1 MNRQLFDL
9 QEVDNH
15 LARLKRERGKL
26 DNGAHARGEHDT
38 LQRAYDLER
47 TRLSVLTADRTDREL
62 QQKATEEKIARQQS
76 RLMSAKSGHEITALE
91 RDLKALAVQRSDADE
106 AILGL
111 MDEVETSSQR
121 LSGLGEQL
129 KAKNAELAT
138 IEAAFARDAARLEAE
153 MDAQRASR
161 EAISSALN
169 AEEKQQYDEHAK
181 RGAGVAVAHPQN
193 GNCSA
198 CGMALTPFNL
208 REIKTQTWP
217 ACESCGRLLFVE
229 S

>member
-15 LARLKRERGKL
+15 LARLKRERAKL
-26 DNGAHARGEHDT
+26 DDGTHARGERDT
-38 LQRAYDLER
+38 LQRAYSEER
-47 TRLSVLTADRTDREL
+47 TRLSALTSDRTDREL

-91 RDLKALAVQRSDADE
+91 RDLKALAIQRSDADE

-111 MDEVETSSQR
+111 MDEVEVSSLR
-121 LSGLGEQL
+121 LSELAEQL
-129 KAKNAELAT
+129 KAKNAELT
-138 IEAAFARDAARLEAE
+138 IIEAAFARDSARLETE
-153 MDAQRASR
+153 MDAQRGER
-161 EAISSALN
+161 ETVSSGLSP
-169 AEEKQQYDEHAK
+169 EEKTRYDEHAK
-181 RGAGVAVAHPQN
+181 RGAGVGVAHPHN

-208 REIKTQTWP
+208 REAKTQTWP
-217 ACESCGRLLFVE
+217 TCESCNRLLFVE